1 MKFFNFI
8 FYLKKLSKI
17 IKKYFSTSIDA
28 EKITVNTD
36 YNYTYGYIICKQR
49 VWEIW
54 IISVIIK

>member
-1 MKFFNFI
+1 HKYYKMKFFNFI

-49 VWEIW
+49 V
-54 IISVIIK
+54 